1 MKFFS
6 SLTGSSSVMDP
17 KDISSLTLLV
27 TIAGFSLDE
36 DMFVLYG
43 GVDVFALYDDVD
55 IVAFNDDVDE
65 LKKN

>member
-1 MKFFS
+1 M
-6 SLTGSSSVMDP
+6 MDP